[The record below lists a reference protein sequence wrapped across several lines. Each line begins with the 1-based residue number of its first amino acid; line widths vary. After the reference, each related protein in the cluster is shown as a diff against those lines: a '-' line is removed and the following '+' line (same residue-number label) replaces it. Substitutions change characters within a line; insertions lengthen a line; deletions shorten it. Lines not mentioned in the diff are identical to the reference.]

1 MIGVL
6 TVFVLL
12 GIAYIEAYCFV
23 TVMKLVRSRNKC
35 KREKK

>member
-6 TVFVLL
+6 TVLVLL

-23 TVMKLVRSRNKC
+23 TVTRIVREWSRC
-35 KREKK
+35 KKEKE